1 MLNNLSYIKNIII
14 HISLNHTGGSEA
26 SHYARPDANAQVGAY
41 APSDNVN
48 VGGYSGT
55 YQALDY
61 VQPAAYNDLQTL
73 HGQNQFGQPQFGTCE
88 YFVVR
93 FAFF

>member
-1 MLNNLSYIKNIII
+1 M
-14 HISLNHTGGSEA
+14 
-26 SHYARPDANAQVGAY
+26 
-41 APSDNVN
+41 N

-61 VQPAAYNDLQTL
+61 VQPAAYNDLQTV

-88 YFVVR
+88 YFVEIC
-93 FAFF
+93 FFLKKIRLDTSANTDDPNRMPVYTAPSDGGGEMYQPLSYHQ